1 LRPKLLISTILLLAA
16 CQAIQTE
23 EAASPDDAVSGPTE
37 ALLSGCAVTTSSRWS
52 VAVAGMPSFI
62 VNLSTRQHETGGFAL
77 QTERIT
83 LTEAKFSYF
92 IDPTAS
98 PDMATFDVAIAQLN
112 SGVCGMIGK
121 LQGVPAGVE
130 RSVTMVPLE
139 GSRYAPRTK
148 FL

>member
-1 LRPKLLISTILLLAA
+1 MRAKLLVSTMLFLAA
-16 CQAIQTE
+16 CETIRTD
-23 EAASPDDAVSGPTE
+23 EAASPDDAVPSPTE
-37 ALLSGCAVTTSSRWS
+37 ALLSGCSVNTSPRWS

-62 VNLSTRQHETGGFAL
+62 VNLSTHQHETGGFAL
-77 QTERIT
+77 QAERIT

-92 IDPTAS
+92 INPTVS

-130 RSVTMVPLE
+130 RSVTMVPLD
-139 GSRYAPRTK
+139 GARYTPRTN